1 MRRWVLGAVAGLVV
15 LLLGAEVAAVPLAS
29 RLLSDAAAR
38 CVRHESLQVTAV
50 DRPVLPGL
58 VLGRA
63 TGVELE
69 ATGLRIGD
77 LRVDRAQLALP
88 EVTLPWA
95 PGTAEVLEAELA
107 ATVTEEDVAEL
118 LRAVT
123 RLPLPVIVRLEDDL
137 AQLGARGVPLTV
149 DLRLVV
155 TPDGAVE
162 LSPVAGEVEL
172 LERLGLQLTLDPG
185 EQVTIT
191 ELHLADGEL
200 AGRADLE
207 VVPGLSDGQGC
218 EEPL

>member
-1 MRRWVLGAVAGLVV
+1 MLGAVAGLVV

-38 CVRHESLQVTAV
+38 CVRHDSLQVTAV

-77 LRVDRAQLALP
+77 LRVDRAQLTLP

-95 PGTAEVLEAELA
+95 PGEAEVLEAELA
-107 ATVTEEDVAEL
+107 ATVTEADVADL
-118 LRAVT
+118 LRAAT
-123 RLPLPVIVRLEDDL
+123 RLPLPVIVRLDDDL
-137 AQLGARGVPLTV
+137 AQLGARGIPLTV

-155 TPDGAVE
+155 TADGDVE
-162 LSPVAGEVEL
+162 LTPVAGEVEL

-185 EQVTIT
+185 DQVTIT
-191 ELHLADGEL
+191 ELRLADGEL